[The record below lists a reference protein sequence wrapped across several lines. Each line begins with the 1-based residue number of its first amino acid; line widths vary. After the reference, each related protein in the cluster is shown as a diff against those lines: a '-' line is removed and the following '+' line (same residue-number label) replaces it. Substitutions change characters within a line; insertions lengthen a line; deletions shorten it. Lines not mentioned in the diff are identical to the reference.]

1 MKGIF
6 SRLELDTLLF
16 FAALFVMM
24 EVRVFE
30 LVVHVAS
37 SPGSVYMY
45 IVNYVGVGNRTW
57 RPAITKKH
65 NTFVIEGGGNG
76 NLRMTYITM
85 YMQRP

>member
-30 LVVHVAS
+30 LIVHVHVAS

-57 RPAITKKH
+57 RPAIH
-65 NTFVIEGGGNG
+65 RRRVSFIPGGGG
-76 NLRMTYITM
+76 WFIYT
-85 YMQRP
+85 